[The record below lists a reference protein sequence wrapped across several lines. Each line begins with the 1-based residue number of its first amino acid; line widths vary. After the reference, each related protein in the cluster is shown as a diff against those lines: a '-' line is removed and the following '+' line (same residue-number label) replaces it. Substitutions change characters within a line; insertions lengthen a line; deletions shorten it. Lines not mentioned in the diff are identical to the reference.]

1 MRRSRSLWFR
11 ADPDLGEDSKIVPRM
26 PLEGISS
33 NVFGKIG
40 PAKDSLDQI
49 LVWFLGDVVRHPLSE
64 STDGFPHRS
73 KIVAGLIA

>member
-1 MRRSRSLWFR
+1 
-11 ADPDLGEDSKIVPRM
+11 M
-26 PLEGISS
+26 PLEEISS